1 MLGAGYGHS
10 QVEDLLVADGL
21 TDAFDNIAMGLC
33 GEDTA
38 EKMGFTREQCDEFA
52 LEVRLGGVG
61 VPNRAWGLPL
71 GSRVLR
77 RDSTF
82 LAAAMVDPAS

>member
-1 MLGAGYGHS
+1 MLGAGYGHT
-10 QVEDLLVADGL
+10 QAEDLLLADGL

-52 LEVRLGGVG
+52 LEVCTGWS
-61 VPNRAWGLPL
+61 PWF
-71 GSRVLR
+71 
-77 RDSTF
+77 DSVTS
-82 LAAAMVDPAS
+82 LIILTILIWA